1 MAEAYDRAY
10 DPSRVPQIEAR
21 MKHNSSTF
29 GRSAGPDGLRGA
41 NVLHGFVGP
50 AKNGVRT
57 RPKEPPAGHRN
68 WRWEQSPADYNE
80 MSTALTNR
88 AKSGE
93 AAKDTASFTEMVDRH
108 NQADTTR
115 TFGKKTTIKI
125 NTDPTKGK

>member
-1 MAEAYDRAY
+1 MADAYDRAY

-21 MKHNSSTF
+21 LKDSALTF
-29 GRSAGPDGLRGA
+29 GRSTGPDSLRDA

-57 RPKEPPAGHRN
+57 RPSEPPAGHRN

-80 MSTALTNR
+80 VSTALTNR

-93 AAKDTASFTEMVDRH
+93 AAKDSTSFGEMR
-108 NQADTTR
+108 NKSNSTGLFAR
-115 TFGKKTTIKI
+115 KKEIIKI

>member
-21 MKHNSSTF
+21 LKENSDTF
-29 GRSAGPDGLRGA
+29 GRHTDPQGLRDA

-57 RPKEPPAGHRN
+57 RPAEPPVGHRN
-68 WRWEQSPADYNE
+68 WRWTQSPADYNE
-80 MSTALTNR
+80 ASTALTNR

-93 AAKDTASFTEMVDRH
+93 AAKDSASFTERTDKR

-115 TFGKKTTIKI
+115 TFGKKTTIRI
-125 NTDPTKGK
+125 NTDPAKGK

>member
-21 MKHNSSTF
+21 LKDSALTF
-29 GRSAGPDGLRGA
+29 GRSTGPDSLREM
-41 NVLHGFVGP
+41 NVLHGFSGP

-57 RPKEPPAGHRN
+57 RPAEPPAGSRN

-80 MSTALTNR
+80 VSTALTNR

-93 AAKDTASFTEMVDRH
+93 AAKDSTSFGE
-108 NQADTTR
+108 TR
-115 TFGKKTTIKI
+115 NKFNSTGAFARKKEVIKI
-125 NTDPTKGK
+125 NTDPAKGK